1 MEKNIEGVKITPL
14 KIISDDRG
22 SVMHMMR
29 NDSKVFDKFGEIYFS
44 TIFKGK
50 IKAWHLHKEATLNYA
65 CVYGEVKLVLFD
77 ERNGSSTFGEYQEIL
92 LSLKNYNLITI
103 PPNIWNGF
111 KGCNDQFSIIA
122 NCLNLPHNEKEM
134 VRLDVKDNR
143 FEYHW

>member
-1 MEKNIEGVKITPL
+1 MKKNIEGVEITPL

-44 TIFKGK
+44 TIFKDK

-77 ERNGSSTFGEYQEIL
+77 ERKGSSTFGEYQELL

-111 KGCNDQFSIIA
+111 KGRNDQFSIIA

-143 FEYHW
+143 FKYDW

>member
-77 ERNGSSTFGEYQEIL
+77 ERNGSSTFGEYQELL

-143 FEYHW
+143 FKYHW

>member
-1 MEKNIEGVKITPL
+1 MIEGLNITPL
-14 KIISDDRG
+14 KQIKDERG
-22 SVMHMMR
+22 KIMHMLR
-29 NDSKVFDKFGEIYFS
+29 SDSPNFDRFGEIYFS
-44 TIFKGK
+44 TIKSDI

-77 ERNGSSTFGEYQEIL
+77 ERKGSSTFGEYQELL

>member
-92 LSLKNYNLITI
+92 LSLTML
-103 PPNIWNGF
+103 
-111 KGCNDQFSIIA
+111 
-122 NCLNLPHNEKEM
+122 L
-134 VRLDVKDNR
+134 VKPD
-143 FEYHW
+143 